1 MLDSI
6 ENAYA
11 IQKLYTQY
19 AADLFAY
26 LRLYHTSRE
35 DAEDL
40 LLEVFVAAMETK
52 NFGVLAEHKQRAWL
66 FRVARNKTIDRYRHQ
81 ARWQYVA
88 LEQVVE
94 NLFEDEALT
103 PEQRALRREEFAQ
116 LKSAVQ
122 QLSDQQQEV
131 LHLRFTNELRC
142 ADIAVILGLRE
153 SSVRSL
159 LSRTLKHLRVIYKE
173 GANV

>member
-1 MLDSI
+1 VLDSI
-6 ENAYA
+6 EYAYV

-19 AADLFAY
+19 AADLFTY
-26 LRLYHTSRE
+26 LRLYNSLRE

-40 LLEVFVAAMETK
+40 LLEVFVAAMEK
-52 NFGVLAEHKQRAWL
+52 KHFNLLSEQKQRAWL
-66 FRVARNKTIDRYRHQ
+66 FRVAHNKTIDRYRHQ

-88 LEQVVE
+88 LEQVMGQ
-94 NLFEDEALT
+94 LFVDEALA
-103 PEQRALRREEFAQ
+103 PEHRALRREEFAQ
-116 LKSAVQ
+116 LRNAVQ

-142 ADIAVILGLRE
+142 ADIAMILGLRE

-159 LSRTLKHLRVIYKE
+159 LSRTLKQLRAIYKE
-173 GANV
+173 ETHV